1 MAKEVRLDL
10 YVESE
15 EQKNRIKNAAA
26 SHMMSISAYCVKAI
40 EEKLARDEE
49 AIDPEKRKVFLPEWT
64 S

>member
-1 MAKEVRLDL
+1 
-10 YVESE
+10 
-15 EQKNRIKNAAA
+15 
-26 SHMMSISAYCVKAI
+26 MMSISAYCVKAI